1 MSLLTGAADTI
12 MVKHDSRMTFKN
24 GILKRRKE
32 INMILK
38 LSPTGWEE
46 CPLRPLRVDSMKHS
60 EGAMTYALLREPNN
74 Q

>member
-1 MSLLTGAADTI
+1 
-12 MVKHDSRMTFKN
+12 
-24 GILKRRKE
+24 
-32 INMILK
+32 MILK

-60 EGAMTYALLREPNN
+60 KGAMTYALLREPNN